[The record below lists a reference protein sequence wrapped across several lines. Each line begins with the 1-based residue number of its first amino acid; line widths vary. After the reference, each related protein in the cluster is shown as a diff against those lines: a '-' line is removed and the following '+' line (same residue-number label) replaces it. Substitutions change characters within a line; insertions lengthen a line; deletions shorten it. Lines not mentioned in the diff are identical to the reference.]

1 MDRNSV
7 MRATTLGGL
16 LAAATRRVRQG
27 VHRPLRIVAC
37 GASGDRCHG
46 NVGGSARPQE
56 PAKTACHMSSPSA
69 RATAETV

>member
-27 VHRPLRIVAC
+27 VHRPLRIVA
-37 GASGDRCHG
+37 GDRCHG

-56 PAKTACHMSSPSA
+56 LARTTCHMSSRSA
-69 RATAETV
+69 SATAETV